1 MCEDRVWWG
10 VGGDKLLVPF
20 TALKYI
26 LSAAFSIGGRKKRD
40 RSYQLAGGSRCGT
53 KKADSRC

>member
-1 MCEDRVWWG
+1 MGC
-10 VGGDKLLVPF
+10 GGDKLLVPF

-40 RSYQLAGGSRCGT
+40 GSYQLAGSSRCGT